1 MSEPCIED
9 YTIGW
14 ICALQEEFEA
24 ACRMLD
30 EELEG
35 LETSDINDNTYVFGR
50 IHEHNV
56 VIGCLPD
63 GRYGIGSAAVV
74 SRDMVRSFPSLKF
87 ALMVGIGGGA
97 PTPDRDIRL
106 GDVVVSV
113 PQGKLGGVIQYDFGK
128 RLPDGRF
135 LLTGQM
141 NSPPEVL
148 LGVVPEM
155 RRRHNDPR
163 KPDKILEHLKL
174 MDDMPEY
181 QRPAEDRLYRAD
193 YEHKSGINCAS
204 CATNGLEERPL
215 RVTKRAVTVHY
226 GIIAS
231 ANSVMKNAEERD
243 KYARDPELNVLCFEM
258 EAAGLM
264 SNFPCLVIRGICDYS
279 DSHKND
285 DWHRYAALAA
295 AAYTRELLYILKPRK
310 VATLPSWAGK
320 SKQSK

>member
-1 MSEPCIED
+1 MSEPCIEY

-30 EELEG
+30 EEFEG
-35 LETSDINDNTYVFGR
+35 PETSDINDNNTYVFGR
-50 IHEHNV
+50 IGERTREHNV
-56 VIGCLPD
+56 VIGCFPD
-63 GRYGIGSAAVV
+63 GRYGIGLATAV

-113 PQGKLGGVIQYDFGK
+113 PQGRLGGVIQYDFGQG
-128 RLPDGRF
+128 LPDGRF
-135 LLTGQM
+135 LLTSQM
-141 NSPPEVL
+141 NSPPGVL
-148 LGVVPEM
+148 LGVIPEM

-193 YEHKSGINCAS
+193 YEHTGGITCAS

-231 ANSVMKNAEERD
+231 ANSVMKNAEERNE
-243 KYARDPELNVLCFEM
+243 YARDPELNALCFDM

-264 SNFPCLVIRGICDYS
+264 NNFPCLVI
-279 DSHKND
+279 DSN
-285 DWHRYAALAA
+285 
-295 AAYTRELLYILKPRK
+295 PR
-310 VATLPSWAGK
+310 SM
-320 SKQSK
+320 